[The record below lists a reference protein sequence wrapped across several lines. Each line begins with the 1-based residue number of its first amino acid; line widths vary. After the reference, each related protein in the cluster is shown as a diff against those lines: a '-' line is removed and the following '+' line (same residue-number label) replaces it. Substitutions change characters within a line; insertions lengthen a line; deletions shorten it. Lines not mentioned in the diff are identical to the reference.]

1 MILTGLTGVFTSVG
15 KGAPKR
21 RKQDETGVGGGG
33 GGSKYQV

>member
-21 RKQDETGVGGGG
+21 RKQDETGGG